1 MNFFTGLA
9 DKNSPKVY
17 LNYHMKGDEYF
28 AQTTNFNYL
37 LLLKAQKNMIKND
50 VQEILRH
57 VKIKKSKTETGINLF
72 LPS

>member
-1 MNFFTGLA
+1 
-9 DKNSPKVY
+9 
-17 LNYHMKGDEYF
+17 MKGDEYF